1 MMISNRSYL
10 LRAFYDWIIDNR
22 LTPYILLDAE
32 FPHVEVPKQYVKD
45 GKITLNVSLDAVLN
59 LQIDTKAIQFE
70 ASFSGQSML
79 VYAPIKAVLAI
90 YARENGQGMV
100 FSAEENSQDDGDETP
115 PPPRIR
121 PGARPKLSI
130 VK

>member
-1 MMISNRSYL
+1 MISNRSYL
-10 LRAFYDWIIDNR
+10 LRAFYDWITDSQ

-32 FPHVEVPKQYVKD
+32 FPHVEVPTQYVKD
-45 GKITLNVSLDAVLN
+45 GKITLNISPDAVLN
-59 LQIDTKAIQFE
+59 LKIDTKAIQFE

-100 FSAEENSQDDGDETP
+100 FSEEEESQHGDGTPPTP
-115 PPPRIR
+115 PPRVRDGKR
-121 PGARPKLSI
+121 PDLRI